1 MANKPNGIKNE
12 TAYFYAVVNRMDKDD
27 DIKAAKI
34 QDHEILVKEVIYNNF
49 SDPTDME
56 YQLFQS
62 GLLGWIEL
70 IENEKLYN
78 AIKDLK
84 MEDQIL
90 ISHVIKECKTWQELA
105 FDYGITQA
113 NVKNRF
119 NKIIRILK
127 TLLFKK

>member
-1 MANKPNGIKNE
+1 MANKPNGIKNQA
-12 TAYFYAVVNRMDKDD
+12 AYFYAVVKRMDKDD
-27 DIKAAKI
+27 DIKTAKI
-34 QDHEILVKEVIYNNF
+34 QDHEISVKEVIYDNF
-49 SDPTDME
+49 LETIDME
-56 YQLFQS
+56 NQLFQDN
-62 GLLGWIEL
+62 LLGWIEL

-78 AIKDLK
+78 AIKHLDA
-84 MEDQIL
+84 EDQIL

-105 FDYGITQA
+105 STYGITQG

>member
-1 MANKPNGIKNE
+1 MANQPNDIKNKM
-12 TAYFYAVVNRMDKDD
+12 AYFYAVVKRMDSD
-27 DIKAAKI
+27 DIIKKAKI
-34 QDHEILVKEVIYNNF
+34 QDNEILVKEVIYDNF
-49 SDPTDME
+49 SDTTEME
-56 YQLFQS
+56 NQLFQG